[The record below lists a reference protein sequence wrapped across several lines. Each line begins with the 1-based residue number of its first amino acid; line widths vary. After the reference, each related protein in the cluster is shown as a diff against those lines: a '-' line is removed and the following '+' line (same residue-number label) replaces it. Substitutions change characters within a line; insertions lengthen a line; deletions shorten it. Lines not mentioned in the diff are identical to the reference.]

1 MPHSDS
7 CRYDYQFDPDGND
20 TGAWVIRLTGRGRR
34 VLELGA
40 GPGSITRHLV
50 DPGGC
55 DVTALEFDADAV
67 ERLKAFCPRVVRG
80 DLNDPAWPAALPDP
94 APFDVIV
101 AADVLE
107 HLYDP
112 WRTLGTMK
120 SMIAPGGH
128 VVVSLPHIAHVAVVA
143 GLLQERFDYREQG
156 LLDRTHIRFFT
167 IHGMQALFEQAGLSI
182 VAAEFVRRDPEQ
194 TEFAEHWNNLPAEI
208 RSLLSVNPFGT
219 VYQVVVKAAP
229 SEAVERALSLIDST
243 PDGSSARRLSGW
255 HDGLPTDPL
264 AGFFEAR
271 QQAEELSDELR
282 GREREIDA
290 LRAQLARHD
299 EELRAMRDSTSWKIG
314 APIRWLARV
323 RDFFWR

>member
-1 MPHSDS
+1 MPHTDSD
-7 CRYDYQFDPDGND
+7 RYDYQFDPDGND
-20 TGAWVIRLTGRGRR
+20 TGAWVVRLTGRGRR

-55 DVTALEFDADAV
+55 DVTALEFDSAAV
-67 ERLKAFCPRVVRG
+67 ERLKAFCRHVVRC
-80 DLNDPAWPAALPDP
+80 DLNDPAWPDLLPDP
-94 APFDVIV
+94 APFDVVV

-112 WRTLGTMK
+112 WRTLGTM
-120 SMIAPGGH
+120 SSLIAPGGH
-128 VVVSLPHIAHVAVVA
+128 VVVSLPHVAHVAVVA

-182 VAAEFVRRDPEQ
+182 VAAECVRREPEQ
-194 TEFAEHWNNLPAEI
+194 TEFAEHWANLPAEM
-208 RSLLSVNPFGT
+208 RSLLAINPFGT
-219 VYQVVVKAAP
+219 VYQVVIKAAP
-229 SEAVERALSLIDST
+229 SETVGHGLSLIDAAAVDT
-243 PDGSSARRLSGW
+243 AARPVSGW
-255 HDGLPTDPL
+255 QDGLPTDPL

-290 LRAQLARHD
+290 LRTQLARRD
-299 EELRAMRDSTSWKIG
+299 EDLRALRDSTSWKIS

-323 RDFFWR
+323 RDVFGR